1 LSKFRELG
9 KEKFPSKLKG
19 RKEKAIEEEDEERR
33 EKGIARTT
41 SQTVLSVKQTWGDEQ
56 TTITLVNQ
64 INTRPPSPQG
74 DRANPWKKQRRLGE
88 SREEKTCSYRN
99 WWRPAQEFMACMRA
113 AYLIPKTRKSRQDR
127 VQVGTPASSR
137 QSMQAKMA
145 ARRSGEA
152 MGTARGGGLMAE
164 QVPRGGES

>member
-1 LSKFRELG
+1 
-9 KEKFPSKLKG
+9 
-19 RKEKAIEEEDEERR
+19 
-33 EKGIARTT
+33 
-41 SQTVLSVKQTWGDEQ
+41 VLSVKQTWGDEQ

-64 INTRPPSPQG
+64 ITTRPPSPQG

-145 ARRSGEA
+145 ARRRGEA